1 MRRRNKRRDNP
12 AATERKGGMRLIVNG
27 QQAFGRAA
35 LEGILDAGKDE
46 VVGVYTAPDKEGRPA
61 DPIKEAALEHGLP
74 LFQPANYKDKDVL
87 DQMRAL
93 DADLMVMAYMIIF
106 MPEEARNIP
115 KMGSIC
121 FHPSLLPLHRGP
133 SSINWPIIW
142 GSTKSGLSWFYPDDG
157 LDEGDILLQRE
168 IEIGPDETLGD
179 IYFKKIFPLGI
190 ATTLEVCDLF
200 RSGNPPRT
208 AQDESKAT
216 YESWCRK
223 KDVQIDW
230 GRPVADV
237 YNMIRGANPQ
247 PGAWTTLAGAEVQ
260 LFDARRADG
269 DGTAGEVV
277 SVSEDGVTVQSAGG
291 RILLKRVRP
300 AGGGKVPAAEWAAQ
314 TEITV
319 GTKLGS

>member
-1 MRRRNKRRDNP
+1 VNGRGAGRETTEQAPGDP
-12 AATERKGGMRLIVNG
+12 AAIERKGDMRLIVNG

-35 LEGILDAGKDE
+35 LEKILEAGKDE
-46 VVGVYTAPDKEGRPA
+46 VVGVYTSPDKEGRPV
-61 DPIKEAALEHGLP
+61 DPVKEAALEHGLP
-74 LFQPANYKDKDVL
+74 LFQPPNYKDKDVL

-106 MPEEARNIP
+106 VPEEARSIP
-115 KMGSIC
+115 KHGSIC

-142 GSTKSGLSWFYPDDG
+142 GSTRTGLSWFFPDDG

-168 IEIGPDETLGD
+168 CDIGPDETLGD

-190 ATTLEVCDLF
+190 STTLEAIDLI
-200 RSGNPPRT
+200 RGGNPPHIK
-208 AQDESKAT
+208 QDESNAT

-247 PGAWTTLAGAEVQ
+247 PGAWTRCG
-260 LFDARRADG
+260 ARRG
-269 DGTAGEVV
+269 RLCVRGWRNR
-277 SVSEDGVTVQSAGG
+277 TVGWRTNPTKTGAARRGWQDHRRGMGNGG
-291 RILLKRVRP
+291 RGFCRR
-300 AGGGKVPAAEWAAQ
+300 
-314 TEITV
+314 
-319 GTKLGS
+319 